1 MKQTSLI
8 LDEMRYIEAYA
19 QLNTEHIFFQS
30 FLKYFLKKKLLIF
43 FELFVNIFLY

>member
-19 QLNTEHIFFQS
+19 QLNTEHIFS
-30 FLKYFLKKKLLIF
+30 IFLKIF
-43 FELFVNIFLY
+43 FEKKITNFF